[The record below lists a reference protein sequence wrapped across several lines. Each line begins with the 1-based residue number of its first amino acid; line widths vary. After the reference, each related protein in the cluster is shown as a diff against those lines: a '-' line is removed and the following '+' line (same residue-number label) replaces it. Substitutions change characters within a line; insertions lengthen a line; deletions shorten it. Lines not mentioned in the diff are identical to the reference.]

1 MRLLVTRPE
10 ADAAR
15 TADTLRARGHAV
27 LVAPVLRIEV
37 SDAELGPD
45 PAAAVLFTSANAVR
59 AVAAHPQRD
68 SLRHLPVYAVGTR
81 TAAAAQAAGFAEVT
95 AGDGDVQALAG
106 LIADGPR
113 GTDGALLH
121 LAGEERA
128 GDLAGALAATG
139 LSVRTVVLYRMV
151 AADTFPPEVAD
162 ALAGGSLDGV
172 LHYSRRS
179 AEIFLD
185 CAGRGGR
192 LNAAVKLAHYCLSA
206 QIAAPLA
213 AAGAATLHIASR
225 PQEAALIELVG

>member
-15 TADTLRARGHAV
+15 TADTFRARGHAV
-27 LVAPVLRIEV
+27 LVAPLLRMEV
-37 SDAELGPD
+37 SDADLGPD
-45 PAAAVLFTSANAVR
+45 PAAVLFTSANAVR
-59 AVAAHPQRD
+59 ALAAHSRRD
-68 SLRHLPVYAVGTR
+68 SLRRLPVYAVGAR
-81 TAAAAQAAGFAEVT
+81 TAAAAHAAGFAEVT

-106 LIADGPR
+106 LIAEARRDAG
-113 GTDGALLH
+113 GTLLH

-128 GDLAGALAATG
+128 GDLAGALAARG
-139 LSVRTVVLYRMV
+139 FSVHTVVLYRMV

-162 ALAGGSLDGV
+162 ALATAALDAA

-179 AEIFLD
+179 TEIFLD
-185 CAGRGGR
+185 CATRLGV

-206 QIAAPLA
+206 QVAAPLA

-225 PQEAALIELVG
+225 PQEAALLDLVG

>member
-15 TADTLRARGHAV
+15 TAELFRARGHAV
-27 LVAPVLRIEV
+27 LVAPLLLMQV
-37 SDAELGPD
+37 SDADLGSRP
-45 PAAAVLFTSANAVR
+45 AAVLFTSANAVR
-59 AVAAHPQRD
+59 ALAAHPQRD
-68 SLRHLPVYAVGTR
+68 SLRRLPVYAVGAR

-106 LIADGPR
+106 LIAESRR
-113 GTDGALLH
+113 GTEGALLH

-128 GDLAGALAATG
+128 GDLAGALAARG
-139 LSVRTVVLYRMV
+139 FSVRTVVLYRMAAAEGFPTAV
-151 AADTFPPEVAD
+151 AE
-162 ALAGGSLDGV
+162 ALATAALDGV

-185 CAGRGGR
+185 CAARGGF
-192 LNAAVKLAHYCLSA
+192 LNVAVKLAHYCLSA

>member
-15 TADTLRARGHAV
+15 TADTFRARGHAV
-27 LVAPVLRIEV
+27 LVAPLLRMEV
-37 SDAELGPD
+37 TDADLGPD
-45 PAAAVLFTSANAVR
+45 PAAVLFTSANAVR
-59 AVAAHPQRD
+59 ALTAHPQHD
-68 SLRHLPVYAVGTR
+68 ILRRLPVYAVGAR
-81 TAAAAQAAGFAEVT
+81 TAAAAHAAGFAEVA

-106 LIADGPR
+106 LIAEARRDAG
-113 GTDGALLH
+113 GTLLH

-128 GDLAGALAATG
+128 GDLAGALAARG
-139 LSVRTVVLYRMV
+139 FAVHTVVLYRMV
-151 AADTFPPEVAD
+151 AADIFPPEAAD
-162 ALAGGSLDGV
+162 ALAAGSVDGV

-185 CAGRGGR
+185 CAGRGGL

-206 QIAAPLA
+206 QVAAPLA

>member
-15 TADTLRARGHAV
+15 TADALRARGHVV
-27 LVAPVLRIEV
+27 LVAPLLRMKV
-37 SDAELGPD
+37 SDADLGPD
-45 PAAAVLFTSANAVR
+45 PAAVLFTSANAVR
-59 AVAAHPQRD
+59 ALAAHSRRD
-68 SLRHLPVYAVGTR
+68 SLRRLPVYAVGAR
-81 TAAAAQAAGFAEVT
+81 TAAAAHAAGFAEVT

-106 LIADGPR
+106 LIAEARRDAG
-113 GTDGALLH
+113 GTLLH

-128 GDLAGALAATG
+128 GDLAGALAARG
-139 LSVRTVVLYRMV
+139 FSVHTVVLYRMV

-162 ALAGGSLDGV
+162 ALATAALDAA

-179 AEIFLD
+179 TEIFLD
-185 CAGRGGR
+185 CATRLGV

-206 QIAAPLA
+206 QVAAPLA

-225 PQEAALIELVG
+225 PQEAALLDLVG